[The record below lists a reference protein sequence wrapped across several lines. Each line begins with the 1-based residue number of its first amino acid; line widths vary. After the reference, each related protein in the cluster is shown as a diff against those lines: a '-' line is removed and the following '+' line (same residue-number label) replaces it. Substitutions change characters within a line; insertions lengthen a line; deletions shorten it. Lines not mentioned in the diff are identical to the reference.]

1 MANVTK
7 FYTIATDVASNFF
20 SIVWMWTRCLKQAGW
35 IYKASSSGS
44 GGSVD
49 TSGVAANDWWGGNA
63 TPTNDVYATVVAAW
77 AGGSGTSNTQG
88 AWWVASGP
96 NVLKLTITSASTGTF
111 VRGEQVSQATSAAT
125 GEIVGYVFDA
135 TNHGWIIVM
144 PRTGTFDGTHL
155 ITGSISGATVTP
167 ASLIT
172 YTQEV
177 CVWKDSNA
185 QQGSIFWIMADASGE
200 SASLFSNIAVST
212 PATASVAPGGNSDF
226 PTSAICIL
234 GAGGAST
241 HSYFFY
247 FTTPTAH
254 ALVSATNATPSS
266 GISADGTAWMMTST
280 TAGTPAASLCYGIFR
295 LDDTEPGD
303 VCPFEWLWVQNTSL
317 ASYSRTTPANADNNG
332 IVWTTFFNGNNVV
345 FNGYI
350 ARGVGGTPGTIPDIA
365 NYHSPGIP
373 CINSFAIPFNVNNTD
388 LLRAQN
394 HPATIRPLGTDT
406 VSLWNVKTGV
416 IQSKGRVRWLRW
428 VSAGNVFDTTDS
440 KTWVCWLASTT
451 TAQTSCYVGPWDGST
466 TPSP

>member
-1 MANVTK
+1 MANVTQ
-7 FYTIATDVASNFF
+7 FYTLSTDVASNFF

-35 IYKASSSGS
+35 IYKASGSGS

-49 TSGVAANDWWGGNA
+49 TTGVAANDWWGGNA

-77 AGGSGTSNTQG
+77 GGGGGTSNTNG

-96 NVLKLTITSASTGTF
+96 NVIKLTITAASTGTF

-125 GEIVGYVFDA
+125 GEIIGYVFDP
-135 TNHGWIIVM
+135 TNHGWVIIM
-144 PRTGTFDGTHL
+144 PRTGTFDGTHT
-155 ITGSISGATVTP
+155 ITGAISGATVTP
-167 ASLIT
+167 ATIIT
-172 YTQEV
+172 YTQEI
-177 CVWKDSNA
+177 CVWKGGDA
-185 QQGSIFWIMADASGE
+185 QQGSVFWIMADASGE

-226 PTSAICIL
+226 PTSGICLL
-234 GAGGAST
+234 GAGGSNT

-254 ALVSATNATPSS
+254 ALVSAANATPSS

-280 TAGTPAASLCYGIFR
+280 VNGTPSTSDCYGIFR

-303 VCPFEWLWVQNTSL
+303 VCPFEWLWAQNTSP
-317 ASYSRTTPANADNNG
+317 ASYSRTAPSNADNAG
-332 IVWTTFFNGNNVV
+332 ISYTTFFNGGQVI

-350 ARGVGGTPGTIPDIA
+350 ARGVGGTPGTVPDIA
-365 NYHSPGIP
+365 AYHAPGIP
-373 CINSFAIPFNVNNTD
+373 NINSSATPFNVNAAD

-394 HPATIRPLGTDT
+394 HPATIKPLGTDT

-416 IQSKGRVRWLRW
+416 VQSKGRVRWMRW
-428 VSAGNVFDTTDS
+428 VSVGNIFDTTDS
-440 KTWVCWLASTT
+440 KTWVCWLQSTSNT
-451 TAQTSCYVGPWDGST
+451 QTSLYVGPWDGST